1 MNGKTM
7 RLISDEQFYNFDKLY
22 NDNELSLWLD
32 ISTHCNAKCPQCHR
46 TNADGLQKVDWLPV
60 IQWSLEEFKKAFTP
74 NNLSHIDRIDIC
86 GTWGDPMMNKDIF
99 KIVEYIMNYSNCKI
113 LINTNGSIRNA
124 DWWWKFGLLG
134 RERITVMW
142 AIDGVTQ
149 EQHSLYRQDTDLDI
163 VLDNME
169 TFTSAGGISQVFTV
183 VFEHN
188 ERDIYNIASLVKERA
203 AQDIFFVPS
212 NRFKRNSNKF
222 EFIDKAG
229 ELKFLKKS
237 SLDETNTDNL
247 FWRTIF
253 LEDDSKMKVIQDATP
268 K

>member
-1 MNGKTM
+1 M
-7 RLISDEQFYNFDKLY
+7 RLITEDPFYNYNTLY
-22 NDNELSLWLD
+22 GSKDLSLWLD

-60 IQWSLEEFKKAFTP
+60 IQWSFEEFRNAFSPTT
-74 NNLSHIDRIDIC
+74 LHHIDRIDIC

-134 RERITVMW
+134 KERITVMW
-142 AIDGVTQ
+142 AIDGITQ
-149 EQHSLYRQDTDLDI
+149 EQHSLYRQDTDLEV

-169 TFTSAGGISQVFTV
+169 TFTLAGGVSQAFTV
-183 VFEHN
+183 VFKHN
-188 ERDIYNIASLVKERA
+188 EKDMYNISKVVKEKG

-212 NRFKRNSNKF
+212 NRFKRDSNKY
-222 EFIDKAG
+222 EFIDKVG
-229 ELKFLKKS
+229 EMKFLEKS
-237 SLDETNTDNL
+237 SLNETNTPDF
-247 FWRTIF
+247 FWKTFF
-253 LEDDSKMKVIQDATP
+253 LEEEETMKRILDATP
-268 K
+268 Q

>member
-1 MNGKTM
+1 M
-7 RLISDEQFYNFDKLY
+7 RLISDEQFYNYDELY
-22 NDNELSLWLD
+22 NKNELSLWLD

-46 TNADGLQKVDWLPV
+46 TDANGLQKVDWLPV
-60 IQWSLEEFKKAFTP
+60 IQWSTEEFKKAFTP
-74 NNLSHIDRIDIC
+74 KNLSHIDRIDIC

-99 KIVEYIMNYSNCKI
+99 EIVKYIMNNSKCKI

-149 EQHSLYRQDTDLDI
+149 DQHSLYRQDTNLQT

-169 TFTSAGGISQVFTV
+169 TFTAAGGISQVFTV
-183 VFEHN
+183 VFKHN
-188 ERDIYNIASLVKERA
+188 EKDIYNLASLVKEKGAR
-203 AQDIFFVPS
+203 DIFYVPS
-212 NRFKRNSNKF
+212 NRFKRDSNKF
-222 EFIDKAG
+222 EFIDKVG
-229 ELKFLKKS
+229 ELKFLEKS
-237 SLDETNTDNL
+237 SLDETNSPGL
-247 FWRTIF
+247 FWKTLF
-253 LEDDSKMKVIQDATP
+253 LEEEDKMEVIRNATP

>member
-1 MNGKTM
+1 M

-22 NDNELSLWLD
+22 DDNELSLWLD

-60 IQWSLEEFKKAFTP
+60 IQWSVEEFQKAFTP
-74 NNLSHIDRIDIC
+74 KNLAHIDRIDIC

-124 DWWWKFGLLG
+124 DWWWNFGLLG
-134 RERITVMW
+134 RERIMVMW
-142 AIDGVTQ
+142 AVDGITQ
-149 EQHSLYRQDTDLDI
+149 EQHSLYRQDTDLKV

-169 TFTSAGGISQVFTV
+169 LFTAAGGISQVFTV

-188 ERDIYNIASLVKERA
+188 EKDLYNIATMVKEMG
-203 AQDIFFVPS
+203 AQDIFYVPS
-212 NRFKRNSNKF
+212 NRFKKYSNKF

-237 SLDETNTDNL
+237 SLDETNTNNF

-253 LEDDSKMKVIQDATP
+253 LEDDSEMKVIKDATP